1 MKDQNYYKKHWKK
14 KKLQNFSM
22 LSIILIKVDEG
33 SKFFQDATK
42 EETCWTL
49 LNGIADI
56 GDLKG
61 IVYLF

>member
-1 MKDQNYYKKHWKK
+1 
-14 KKLQNFSM
+14 M

-61 IVYLF
+61 IVY